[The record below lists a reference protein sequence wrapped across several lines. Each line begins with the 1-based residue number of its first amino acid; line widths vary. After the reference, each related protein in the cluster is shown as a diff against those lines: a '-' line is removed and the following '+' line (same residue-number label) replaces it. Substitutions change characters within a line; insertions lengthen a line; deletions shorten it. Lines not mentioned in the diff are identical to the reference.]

1 MANEGKTRYDLERNI
16 GKFGDRSM
24 TRRESKRR
32 EKFRSI
38 FRGERGALSTD
49 KTNHDCVSI
58 ATEKPRFRSVFTS
71 PVGVRGRQGKI
82 GGPGKQSHGY
92 VSARGLKI
100 RSIPRFLRF
109 FSTVESKPRD
119 PI

>member
-1 MANEGKTRYDLERNI
+1 MLFKKKKKNRWILNAREMANEGKTRYDLERNI

-71 PVGVRGRQGKI
+71 PVGVGEGREKLA
-82 GGPGKQSHGY
+82 
-92 VSARGLKI
+92 ARGN
-100 RSIPRFLRF
+100 RATGTYRHA
-109 FSTVESKPRD
+109 D
-119 PI
+119 